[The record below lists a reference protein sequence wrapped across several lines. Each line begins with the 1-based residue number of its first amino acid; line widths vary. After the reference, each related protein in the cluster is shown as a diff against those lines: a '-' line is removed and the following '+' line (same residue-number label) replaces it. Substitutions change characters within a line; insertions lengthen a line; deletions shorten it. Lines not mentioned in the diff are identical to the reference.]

1 MLRKIYIATLA
12 LGMVAASA
20 VAQEKQ
26 LTAES
31 KKGGIVLTSADKA
44 YQVSLNGRI
53 YMDGVHYFDDKTD
66 LSSDAS
72 IKDIRLGTT
81 VKWGQWSAKVNVS
94 FGNNEVKIKD
104 AFLRYNQSKNSVFTV
119 GNFFEPFGIEA
130 SASSKNLRFI
140 DGSNTTQAMGIG
152 RSIGLGYTYYT
163 DKFYGSTGLFAGSVD
178 NHNKGDQG
186 FSTTTKLVYTPI
198 VNDKVLFQVGGS
210 FTYRT
215 PEANGFN
222 ESLNDDDY
230 NREVMLAA
238 GPEHKF
244 LNADIQGAR
253 TDMRYNFQSMVLSGP
268 MMLQAEYTKTK
279 VTRDDD
285 YVSRLMKDNPYWTH
299 TAGGGYAWP
308 TKPGDYPGWYGE
320 MRDVETEAFYV
331 TAGFLLGDNYSY
343 NSSTAY
349 INRPKAGTYE
359 FLLRYDNTDLND
371 IDGTYFNGAYGPAD
385 LGAALGGAGNM
396 SIQGGKAETISAAV
410 NYYLNDNVMFRLN
423 YSYMDVQNQVYPLD
437 EKVGMIKARVQ
448 VNF

>member
-31 KKGGIVLTSADKA
+31 KKGGIVLTSADKD

-53 YMDGVHYFDDKTD
+53 YMDGVHYFDDATD

-72 IKDIRLGTT
+72 IQDIRLGTT

-104 AFLRYNQSKNSVFTV
+104 AFLRYNQSKNSIFTV

-140 DGSNTTQAMGIG
+140 GASNTTQAMGIG

-198 VNDKVLFQVGGS
+198 VNDKVLFQLGGS
-210 FTYRT
+210 FTYRI

-222 ESLNDDDY
+222 ESFNDDDY
-230 NREVMLAA
+230 NREVVLAA

-244 LNADIQGAR
+244 LNADIKGAR
-253 TDMRYNFQSMVLSGP
+253 TDMRFNFQSLVLSGP
-268 MMLQAEYTKTK
+268 FMLQAEYTKTK

-285 YVSRLMKDNPYWTH
+285 YVSKLMKDGPAYYVT
-299 TAGGGYAWP
+299 YAWP
-308 TKPGDYPGWYGE
+308 TAPADYPGWYGE
-320 MRDVETEAFYV
+320 MRDIETKAFYV
-331 TAGFLLGDNYSY
+331 QTGFLLGDNYAY

-349 INRPKAGTYE
+349 INRPKAGSYE

>member
-31 KKGGIVLTSADKA
+31 KKGGIVLTSADKD

-81 VKWGQWSAKVNVS
+81 VKWGQWSAKVNIS

-140 DGSNTTQAMGIG
+140 GGSNTTQAMGIG
-152 RSIGLGYTYYT
+152 RSIGLGYTYHT

-198 VNDKVLFQVGGS
+198 VNDKVLFQLGGS
-210 FTYRT
+210 FTYRI

-222 ESLNDDDY
+222 ESFNDDDY
-230 NREVMLAA
+230 NREVSLAA

-244 LNADIQGAR
+244 LNADIKGAR

-268 MMLQAEYTKTK
+268 VMLQAEYTKTK

-320 MRDVETEAFYV
+320 MRDIETEAFYV

-349 INRPKAGTYE
+349 INRPKAGSYE

-371 IDGTYFNGAYGPAD
+371 IDGTYFNGSYGPAD
-385 LGAALGGAGNM
+385 LSAALGGAGNM

>member
-12 LGMVAASA
+12 LGMVATSA
-20 VAQEKQ
+20 IGQEKE
-26 LTAES
+26 LTAKS
-31 KKGGIVLTSADKA
+31 KKGGIVLTSADKD

-53 YMDGVHYFDDKTD
+53 YMDGVHYFDDATD

-104 AFLRYNQSKNSVFTV
+104 AFLRYNQSKHSIFTV

-198 VNDKVLFQVGGS
+198 VNDNVLFQLGGS
-210 FTYRT
+210 FTYRI

-230 NREVMLAA
+230 NREVSLAA

-244 LNADIQGAR
+244 LNADIKGAR
-253 TDMRYNFQSMVLSGP
+253 TDMRYNFQTMVLSGP
-268 MMLQAEYTKTK
+268 VMLQAEYTKTK

-308 TKPGDYPGWYGE
+308 VAPGDYPGWYGE
-320 MRDVETEAFYV
+320 MRDIETEAFYV

-359 FLLRYDNTDLND
+359 FLLRYDNTNLND
-371 IDGTYFNGAYGPAD
+371 IDGTYFNGSYGPAD
-385 LGAALGGAGNM
+385 LGAALGGYGNM

>member
-12 LGMVAASA
+12 LGMVATSA
-20 VAQEKQ
+20 IGQEKE
-26 LTAES
+26 LTAKS
-31 KKGGIVLTSADKA
+31 KKGGIVLTSADKD

-53 YMDGVHYFDDKTD
+53 YMDGVHYFDDATD

-104 AFLRYNQSKNSVFTV
+104 AFLRYNQSKNSIFTV

-198 VNDKVLFQVGGS
+198 VNDNVLFQLGGS
-210 FTYRT
+210 FTYRI

-230 NREVMLAA
+230 NREVSLAA

-244 LNADIQGAR
+244 LNADIKGAR
-253 TDMRYNFQSMVLSGP
+253 TDMRYNFQTMVLSGP
-268 MMLQAEYTKTK
+268 VMLQAEYTKTK

-308 TKPGDYPGWYGE
+308 VAPGDYPGWYGE
-320 MRDVETEAFYV
+320 MRDIETEAFYV

-359 FLLRYDNTDLND
+359 FLLRYDNTNLND
-371 IDGTYFNGAYGPAD
+371 IDGTYFNGSYGPAD
-385 LGAALGGAGNM
+385 LSAALGGYGNM

>member
-1 MLRKIYIATLA
+1 MLRKLYIATLA
-12 LGMVAASA
+12 LGMVATSA
-20 VAQEKQ
+20 IGQEKQ

-31 KKGGIVLTSADKA
+31 NKGGIVLTSADKD
-44 YQVSLNGRI
+44 YQISLNGRI
-53 YMDGVHYFDDKTD
+53 YMDGVHYFDDVTD

-72 IKDIRLGTT
+72 ISDVRLGTT
-81 VKWGQWSAKVNVS
+81 VKWGQWSAKINVS
-94 FGNNEVKIKD
+94 FGNDEVKIKD
-104 AFLRYNQSKNSVFTV
+104 AFLRYNYLKNSIFTV
-119 GNFFEPFGIEA
+119 GNFFEPFGIEG
-130 SASSKNLRFI
+130 SASSKDLRFI
-140 DGSNTTQAMGIG
+140 GASNTTEAMGIG

-163 DKFYGSTGLFAGSVD
+163 DKFYGSTGIFAGSVD

-198 VNDKVLFQVGGS
+198 VNDKVTFQLGGS
-210 FTYRT
+210 FTYRI

-222 ESLNDDDY
+222 SLNDDDY
-230 NREVMLAA
+230 NREVVLAA

-244 LNADIQGAR
+244 LNADIAHAR
-253 TDMRYNFQSMVLSGP
+253 TDMRYNFQSLVLSGP
-268 MMLQAEYTKTK
+268 FMLQAEYTKTK

-285 YVSRLMKDNPYWTH
+285 YVTQLMKDGPAYYVT
-299 TAGGGYAWP
+299 YAWP
-308 TKPGDYPGWYGE
+308 TVPGDYPGWYGE
-320 MRDVETEAFYV
+320 LRDIETKAYYV
-331 TAGFLLGDNYSY
+331 QTGFLLGDNYSY

-349 INRPKAGTYE
+349 VNRPKAGSYE
-359 FLLRYDNTDLND
+359 FLLRYDNTNLND

-396 SIQGGKAETISAAV
+396 SIQGGKSESYSVAV

-437 EKVGMIKARVQ
+437 EKIGMVKARVQ